1 MKFFLMSFI
10 LTIMLFCCPFAK
22 AQDNLTADDIK
33 FLKSCNIEQSD
44 IDVIPKLPP
53 DGKEK
58 IELVL
63 ESNKKNCNMPI
74 MKEFKATRE
83 FLRKFTPPPESCP
96 MPPVNYSSDFLTKE
110 ETDYINN
117 VDKKILDKTFENL
130 NKNTK

>member
-1 MKFFLMSFI
+1 MKIILMSFV
-10 LTIMLFCCPFAK
+10 LTIMLFCCPFVN

-63 ESNKKNCNMPI
+63 ESHKKNCNMPI
-74 MKEFKATRE
+74 LREFKATRE
-83 FLRKFTPPPESCP
+83 FLRKFTPPPETCP
-96 MPPVNYSSDFLTKE
+96 MPPVNYDNNFLTKE

-117 VDKKILDKTFENL
+117 VDKKILDKTFENF

>member
-1 MKFFLMSFI
+1 M
-10 LTIMLFCCPFAK
+10 LTIMLFCCPFVK
-22 AQDNLTADDIK
+22 AQNNLTADDIK

-63 ESNKKNCNMPI
+63 ESRKKNCNMPI
-74 MKEFKATRE
+74 LREFKATRE
-83 FLRKFTPPPESCP
+83 FLRKFTPAPESSP
-96 MPPVNYSSDFLTKE
+96 MPPENYSGDFLTKE

-117 VDKKILDKTFENL
+117 ISKKITDKVFENF